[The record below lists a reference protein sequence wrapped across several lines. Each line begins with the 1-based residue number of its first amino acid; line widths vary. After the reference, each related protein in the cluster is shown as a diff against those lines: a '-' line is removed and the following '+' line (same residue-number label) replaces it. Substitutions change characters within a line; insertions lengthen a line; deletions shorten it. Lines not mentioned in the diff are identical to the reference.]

1 MIHPLLPFPPADAA
15 DAGAAFL
22 QGIASAPLYDSACGA
37 VVGVISASDF
47 IHTLRRLRNAV
58 SSGSNPLSEAEMDAH
73 TVRGACWHS
82 LHAGGGCVCLFPA
95 RVLLLVH
102 GEARMPDCSGM
113 AARQA
118 VTRQSLAAGLLCL
131 LLHNH

>member
-1 MIHPLLPFPPADAA
+1 VHLVAARLELTHLCCCPTPAAA
-15 DAGAAFL
+15 AAAGL

-73 TVRGACWHS
+73 TVRAHAW
-82 LHAGGGCVCLFPA
+82 LHWCRRPA
-95 RVLLLVH
+95 
-102 GEARMPDCSGM
+102 SGLQDIM
-113 AARQA
+113 
-118 VTRQSLAAGLLCL
+118 T
-131 LLHNH
+131 